1 MELPLCNTCQIPMEQ
16 KLTLLLQVRLLG
28 GLRVSDKKALN
39 RGLEAL
45 LGETKGEALR
55 SVKEIPVSE
64 ITPGRFQPRQDFNNE
79 KISELASSIQKHGV
93 LSPILVREVG
103 LNTFEVI
110 AGERRLR
117 ATKIAGLESIPCLID
132 QKEDQNALEAALIEN
147 LQREDLNSVEEAR
160 GYDRLKR
167 EFGLTQEDVANATG
181 KARST
186 IANSLRLLTL
196 PQSVLELLSQGALEK
211 GHAKLLVSLDPDKA
225 ANLAK
230 QIIASGFTVREAQ
243 KLTAKKTTKN
253 SPKTKPKDVLNIEK
267 DMSEGIGHKIE
278 IDAKNKKSGKVSIHY
293 STPEELENIISKLV

>member
-1 MELPLCNTCQIPMEQ
+1 M
-16 KLTLLLQVRLLG
+16 
-28 GLRVSDKKALN
+28 SDKKALN

-167 EFGLTQEDVANATG
+167 EFGLTQEDVASATG

-243 KLTAKKTTKN
+243 KLTTKKTTKN
-253 SPKTKPKDVLNIEK
+253 SPKTKPKDVLNIEQ
-267 DMSEGIGHKIE
+267 DMSEGFGHKIE
-278 IDAKNKKSGKVSIHY
+278 IDAKNKKSGKVTIHY

>member
-1 MELPLCNTCQIPMEQ
+1 M
-16 KLTLLLQVRLLG
+16 
-28 GLRVSDKKALN
+28 SDKKALN

-79 KISELASSIQKHGV
+79 KISQLSSSIQKHGV

-253 SPKTKPKDVLNIEK
+253 SPKTKPKDVLNIEQ
-267 DMSEGIGHKIE
+267 DMSEGFGHKIE
-278 IDAKNKKSGKVSIHY
+278 IDAKNKKSGKVTIHY